1 MEVFNSCESLKKV
14 LNEGVGS
21 IGMVPTMGALHE
33 GHLSLIRRAAQE
45 NKRVLISIFV
55 NPTQFEDASDLINYP
70 KTLAED
76 LKAIS
81 SIDSKMHVYAP
92 NANDIYGQNVP
103 TETFDL
109 SGLDQVMEGSKRKSH
124 FQGVATIVKFFL
136 ETFRPTKAYFGQKD
150 FQQLL
155 IISNLAEKLNLNTEI
170 IGCPI
175 VREVDGLAMSSRNK
189 NLTPA
194 ERKIA
199 PLIFK
204 ALWEIKE
211 MSNNKKYPVLKSF
224 INTFFLEY
232 PELELDYFVIA
243 NSKTL
248 LEINDQDKAREGR
261 AFIAVRLGKI
271 RLIDNLDLA

>member
-45 NKRVLISIFV
+45 NERVLISIFV

-70 KTLAED
+70 KTLTED
-76 LKAIS
+76 LKAIA
-81 SIDSKMHVYAP
+81 SIDSKIYVYVP
-92 NANDIYGQNVP
+92 NANDIYGHNAL

-109 SGLDQVMEGSKRKSH
+109 SDLDQVMEGSKRNNH

-136 ETFRPTKAYFGQKD
+136 ETFNPTKAYFGQKD
-150 FQQLL
+150 YQQLQ
-155 IISNLAEKLNLNTEI
+155 IISHLAEKLNLNTEI

-189 NLTPA
+189 HLTPA

-199 PLIFK
+199 PLVFK
-204 ALWEIKE
+204 ALLEIKE
-211 MSNNKKYPVLKSF
+211 MSKNKKYPVLKSF
-224 INTFFLEY
+224 INAFFVEY
-232 PELELDYFVIA
+232 SQLELDYFIIA

-248 LEINDQDKAREGR
+248 LEISDQDNAREGR

>member
-81 SIDSKMHVYAP
+81 SIDSKMYVYAP
-92 NANDIYGQNVP
+92 NANDIYGQNIP

-211 MSNNKKYPVLKSF
+211 MSKNKKYPVLKSF

>member
-211 MSNNKKYPVLKSF
+211 MSKNKKYPVLKSF

>member
-1 MEVFNSCESLKKV
+1 MKVFDSYESLKKV

-33 GHLSLIRRAAQE
+33 GHLSLIRRAVQE
-45 NKRVLISIFV
+45 NERVLISIFV
-55 NPTQFEDASDLINYP
+55 NPTQFEEASDLINYP

-76 LKAIS
+76 LKAIA
-81 SIDSKMHVYAP
+81 SIDSKIYVYVP
-92 NANDIYGQNVP
+92 KTNDIYGQNVLP
-103 TETFDL
+103 ETFDL
-109 SGLDQVMEGSKRKSH
+109 SDLDQVMEGSKRKNH

-136 ETFRPTKAYFGQKD
+136 ETFKPTKAYFGQKD
-150 FQQLL
+150 YQQLQ
-155 IISNLAEKLNLNTEI
+155 IISHLAEKLNLNTEI

-189 NLTPA
+189 HLTPA

-199 PLIFK
+199 PLVFK
-204 ALWEIKE
+204 ALLEIKE
-211 MSNNKKYPVLKSF
+211 MSKNKKYSVLKSF
-224 INTFFLEY
+224 INAFFE
-232 PELELDYFVIA
+232 EHSQLELDYFVIA

-248 LEINDQDKAREGR
+248 LEISDQDKVREGR